1 MENAKSNLKVTAS
14 DALEFEPV
22 AAKMRKGGGF
32 LKTLLILV
40 LAGGGGAA
48 TWAFYGDKIKG
59 LFHDPES
66 EIPVVRA
73 DSSPVK
79 VRPENPGGLQVPNR
93 DKLVYSRMQGGGT
106 QEGSVERLL
115 PPPETPLPRPGSDVG
130 TGPGGRTITVT
141 PETPLETASD
151 APSASVRDVAP
162 IEPPPRVDRIPKV
175 TDVAKAER
183 PAPAPPP
190 PPAVPSKP
198 VTQQSLAQPQGLTP
212 APAPTSR
219 TTPAPAAATPAPA
232 APQVARRT
240 APAVGSTSYRVQL
253 AAARTAEAARGEWDR
268 LRRKSLDLLGDLG
281 LTVTKVDLG
290 AAKGIFYRLQVGPL
304 AGEKEARALCKALAA
319 RKLACLIVRPGK

>member
-22 AAKMRKGGGF
+22 AAKMRRGGGF

-73 DSSPVK
+73 DPSPVK

-106 QEGSVERLL
+106 AEGSVERLL
-115 PPPETPLPRPGSDVG
+115 LPPETPLPRPGSNAG
-130 TGPGGRTITVT
+130 SGPGGRTITVT
-141 PETPLETASD
+141 PETPLETASGS
-151 APSASVRDVAP
+151 PSAPVRDVAP

-175 TDVAKAER
+175 TDVARDER

-198 VTQQSLAQPQGLTP
+198 VTQQSLAQPQGL
-212 APAPTSR
+212 APSSA
-219 TTPAPAAATPAPA
+219 PAPAATPPA
-232 APQVARRT
+232 AQQVAVRT
-240 APAVGSTSYRVQL
+240 APAVGSASYRVQL
-253 AAARTAEAARGEWDR
+253 AAARSAEAARGEWDR
-268 LRRKSLDLLGDLG
+268 LRRKNLDLLGDLG

-290 AAKGIFYRLQVGPL
+290 AAKGIFYRLRVGPL

-319 RKLACLIVRPGK
+319 RKVGCLVVRPGK

>member
-73 DSSPVK
+73 DASPVK

-106 QEGSVERLL
+106 AEGSVERLL
-115 PPPETPLPRPGSDVG
+115 PPPETPLPRPGSDG
-130 TGPGGRTITVT
+130 GSGPGGRTITVT
-141 PETPLETASD
+141 PETPLETASGS
-151 APSASVRDVAP
+151 PSPTIRDVAP

-175 TDVAKAER
+175 TDVARAER
-183 PAPAPPP
+183 PAPAPAPPP

-198 VTQQSLAQPQGLTP
+198 VTQQNLAQPQGLTP
-212 APAPTSR
+212 APAS
-219 TTPAPAAATPAPA
+219 TPAPAAIPPAPA
-232 APQVARRT
+232 AQQVAVRT

-253 AAARTAEAARGEWDR
+253 VAARSAEAARGEWDR
-268 LRRKSLDLLGDLG
+268 LRRKNLDLLGDLG

-290 AAKGIFYRLQVGPL
+290 AAKGIFYRLRVGPL

-319 RKLACLIVRPGK
+319 RKVGCLVVRPGK

>member
-22 AAKMRKGGGF
+22 AAKMRRGGGF

-59 LFHDPES
+59 LFHDPEAD
-66 EIPVVRA
+66 IPVVRA
-73 DSSPVK
+73 DASPVK

-106 QEGSVERLL
+106 AEGSVERLL
-115 PPPETPLPRPGSDVG
+115 PPPETPLPRPGSDG
-130 TGPGGRTITVT
+130 GSGPGGRTITVT
-141 PETPLETASD
+141 PETPLETASG
-151 APSASVRDVAP
+151 APSARVRDVAP

-175 TDVAKAER
+175 TDVARAER

-190 PPAVPSKP
+190 AVPSKP
-198 VTQQSLAQPQGLTP
+198 VSQQSLAQPQAS
-212 APAPTSR
+212 APAPTSD
-219 TTPAPAAATPAPA
+219 PAPLSRAPAPTQLPA
-232 APQVARRT
+232 AQQVATRT
-240 APAVGSTSYRVQL
+240 VPAVGSTSYRVQL
-253 AAARTAEAARGEWDR
+253 AAARSAEAARGEWDR
-268 LRRKSLDLLGDLG
+268 LRRKNLDLLGDLG

-290 AAKGIFYRLQVGPL
+290 AVKGIFYRLRVGPL

-319 RKLACLIVRPGK
+319 RKVGCLVVRPGK

>member
-1 MENAKSNLKVTAS
+1 MDNAKSNLKVTAS

-40 LAGGGGAA
+40 LAGGGAA

-73 DSSPVK
+73 DASPVK

-93 DKLVYSRMQGGGT
+93 DKLVYSRMQGGDAA
-106 QEGSVERLL
+106 EGSVERLL
-115 PPPETPLPRPGSDVG
+115 PPPETPLPRPGSDGG

-141 PETPLETASD
+141 PETPLDTASGAAS
-151 APSASVRDVAP
+151 APVRDVAP

-175 TDVAKAER
+175 TDVARAER

-190 PPAVPSKP
+190 AAVPSEP
-198 VTQQSLAQPQGLTP
+198 VTQKSLAQPQGL
-212 APAPTSR
+212 A
-219 TTPAPAAATPAPA
+219 PAPA
-232 APQVARRT
+232 APPPAPVAPQVAVRT
-240 APAVGSTSYRVQL
+240 APSVGSASYRVQL

-268 LRRKSLDLLGDLG
+268 LRRKNLDLLGDLG

-290 AAKGIFYRLQVGPL
+290 AAKGIFYRLRVGPL

-319 RKLACLIVRPGK
+319 RKVGCLVVRPGK

>member
-22 AAKMRKGGGF
+22 AAKMRRGGGF

-73 DSSPVK
+73 DPSPVK

-106 QEGSVERLL
+106 AEGSVERLL
-115 PPPETPLPRPGSDVG
+115 PPPETPLPRPGSNAG
-130 TGPGGRTITVT
+130 SGPGGRTITVT
-141 PETPLETASD
+141 PETPLETASGS
-151 APSASVRDVAP
+151 PSAPVRDVAP

-175 TDVAKAER
+175 TDVARAER

-198 VTQQSLAQPQGLTP
+198 VTQQSLAQPQGL
-212 APAPTSR
+212 APSSA
-219 TTPAPAAATPAPA
+219 PAPAATPPA
-232 APQVARRT
+232 AQQVAVRT
-240 APAVGSTSYRVQL
+240 APAVGSASYRVQL
-253 AAARTAEAARGEWDR
+253 AAARSAEAARGEWDR
-268 LRRKSLDLLGDLG
+268 LRRKNLDLLGDLG

-290 AAKGIFYRLQVGPL
+290 AAKGIFYRLRVGPL

-319 RKLACLIVRPGK
+319 RKVGCLVVRPGK